1 MKETIV
7 LYNPLS
13 GNGRGEAEAKALSGR
28 MSGTALSFRDITKI
42 GDYAAFFASLSPDV
56 PVILCGGDGTI
67 NRFVNDTD
75 GIPYENEILYFAT
88 GSGNDFLHDLG
99 KEPGCDP
106 FPIGKYLKDLPL
118 VDVNGKTYRV
128 LNGVG
133 YGIDGYCCEVG
144 DKQRETSSKPVN
156 YAGIAIKG
164 LLFHFKPVNAVVTV
178 DGKPHSFRKVWIAPT
193 MNGRFY
199 GGGMNAA
206 PSQDRLNSARTVTN
220 IVMFGKG
227 RLHTLA
233 VFPSIFK
240 GEHVRHE
247 NMVSV
252 LSGKE
257 ITVAFDRP
265 TALQIDGE
273 TILNVSEYSV
283 RSSVLAGA
291 KV

>member
-1 MKETIV
+1 MESYVV

-13 GNGRGEAEAKALSGR
+13 DNGKGEAEAKALRARLGDDGLRFYDMTRVESYR
-28 MSGTALSFRDITKI
+28 AFFTALDPGTK
-42 GDYAAFFASLSPDV
+42 V
-56 PVILCGGDGTI
+56 VVCGGDGTL
-67 NRFVNDTD
+67 NRFVNDTE
-75 GIPYENEILYFAT
+75 GISYPNELLYFAT

-99 KEPGCDP
+99 KEKGCDP
-106 FPIGKYLKDLPL
+106 FPVGKYLKDLPF
-118 VDVNGKTYRV
+118 VSVAGKSYRV

-144 DKQRETSSKPVN
+144 DRQRGASDKPVN
-156 YAGIAIKG
+156 YASIAVKG

-178 DGKPHSFRKVWIAPT
+178 DGKKHTFKKVWIAPT

-206 PSQDRLNSARTVTN
+206 PGQDRLNPERTVTN
-220 IVMFGKG
+220 VVMYGKG
-227 RLHTLA
+227 RLRTLM

-240 GEHVRHE
+240 GEHVNHKE
-247 NMVSV
+247 CVSV
-252 LSGKE
+252 LSGRE

-273 TILNVSEYSV
+273 TVLGVSEYTMKAAV
-283 RSSVLAGA
+283 PA